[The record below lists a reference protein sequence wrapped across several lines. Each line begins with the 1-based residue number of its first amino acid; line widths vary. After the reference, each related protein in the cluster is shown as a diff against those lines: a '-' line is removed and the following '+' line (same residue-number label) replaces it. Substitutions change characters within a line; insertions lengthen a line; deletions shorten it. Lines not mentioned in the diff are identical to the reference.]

1 MARSAVRVADI
12 VDRAI
17 AAERALADL
26 GETVEDEW
34 SYVNELD
41 AAWAAR
47 LTEIAATRPDD
58 AVEVSVL
65 EAVEEAIAETEA
77 ISDPHRA
84 IDWLSTFPQV
94 VLLALAEQ
102 S

>member
-1 MARSAVRVADI
+1 MAPPPDLVADL

-34 SYVNELD
+34 SYVNDLD

-47 LTEIAATRPDD
+47 LTEAAAAHADQPADASIAAAID
-58 AVEVSVL
+58 
-65 EAVEEAIAETEA
+65 EAIAEIES
-77 ISDPHRA
+77 IDDPHRA

-94 VLLALAEQ
+94 VLLALGEPA
-102 S
+102 